1 MQLIQLTLISS
12 KVRYMQCERLTTN
25 DEKNIVFKRIITSV
39 ALQDFVQLFFFII
52 YFTCACKI
60 MIIPIF
66 FVAHIYCT
74 FDYSNLIELAV
85 SELITK

>member
-1 MQLIQLTLISS
+1 MRLIQLTLISS
-12 KVRYMQCERLTTN
+12 KVKYMQCERRTTN
-25 DEKNIVFKRIITSV
+25 DQENLVFKRIITSV

-66 FVAHIYCT
+66 FVAHIARLT
-74 FDYSNLIELAV
+74 IPTLLN
-85 SELITK
+85 